1 MLKSIIRT
9 LLQKFIDD
17 IDSDNCNITMEQQ
30 SKIISVLS
38 NIANPD
44 YRMSKVQACDY
55 LGVSRATFDNYV
67 RDGFIPKG
75 IKQEGFKE
83 LSWQKSDLDI
93 FLVNVTT
100 TEVQFDFNNH
110 RNIGTPFRGLLI
122 VRLNQAIP
130 TGTTTT
136 LPVVFTSSGGNPQRL
151 TGFNGADITVAQIS
165 GTGIYLCWFE
175 HTTNTL
181 QLLTG
186 VV

>member
-67 RDGFIPKG
+67 RDGTYKTTVG
-75 IKQEGFKE
+75 ISIR
-83 LSWQKSDLDI
+83 LCVHTL
-93 FLVNVTT
+93 FL
-100 TEVQFDFNNH
+100 
-110 RNIGTPFRGLLI
+110 L
-122 VRLNQAIP
+122 
-130 TGTTTT
+130 
-136 LPVVFTSSGGNPQRL
+136 
-151 TGFNGADITVAQIS
+151 
-165 GTGIYLCWFE
+165 
-175 HTTNTL
+175 
-181 QLLTG
+181 
-186 VV
+186 

>member
-44 YRMSKVQACDY
+44 QRMSKIQACDY

-75 IKQEGFKE
+75 IKQEGNLQILITMRRTMLKCIYV
-83 LSWQKSDLDI
+83 KS
-93 FLVNVTT
+93 LVLT
-100 TEVQFDFNNH
+100 H
-110 RNIGTPFRGLLI
+110 ILKKLLI
-122 VRLNQAIP
+122 
-130 TGTTTT
+130 
-136 LPVVFTSSGGNPQRL
+136 
-151 TGFNGADITVAQIS
+151 
-165 GTGIYLCWFE
+165 
-175 HTTNTL
+175 
-181 QLLTG
+181 
-186 VV
+186 

>member
-1 MLKSIIRT
+1 MYQEPELNVEEKSNASVNKRLYKLLIIILRYTPVVLSINET

-75 IKQEGFKE
+75 VKQERF
-83 LSWQKSDLDI
+83 
-93 FLVNVTT
+93 
-100 TEVQFDFNNH
+100 
-110 RNIGTPFRGLLI
+110 
-122 VRLNQAIP
+122 
-130 TGTTTT
+130 
-136 LPVVFTSSGGNPQRL
+136 
-151 TGFNGADITVAQIS
+151 
-165 GTGIYLCWFE
+165 
-175 HTTNTL
+175 
-181 QLLTG
+181 
-186 VV
+186 